1 MGILTKEVEVKPS
14 GKMIKYYKDLG
25 YNVEWH
31 KPLVVK
37 IEDLQKGSQEN
48 IEVLCDIC
56 KKNKMT
62 VVYKNYNNVMERTG
76 SYVCKECSSVKIKQ
90 TFLRKYGVE
99 HIAKL
104 QDIKDK
110 KVKTNIEKYGV
121 DNPNKLP
128 EVREK
133 MTQTLYANSSQKASK
148 QQRYINNLYQGILNF
163 PIKYYCAD
171 VFLPNDNL
179 IVEYDGGGHILNV
192 VMGRETIEEYNHKE
206 IARYNVLKS
215 KGYKQMRIISS
226 KDLLPT
232 DQTLLQMLSEAKQ
245 YFTLYPQHSWIEFNL
260 DTSSLR
266 NAENKQGILYDYG
279 TLRKIKDSDL
289 SLINE
294 TA

>member
-1 MGILTKEVEVKPS
+1 MGILTKEVEVRPS
-14 GKMIKYYKDLG
+14 GKMIRYYKDLG
-25 YNVEWH
+25 YDVEWH

-37 IEDLQKGSQEN
+37 IEDLQRGSQES

-62 VVYKNYNNVMERTG
+62 VVYKNYNNVVERTG

-110 KVKTNIEKYGV
+110 KVKTNMEKYGV

-128 EVREK
+128 EIREK
-133 MTQTLYANSSQKASK
+133 ITQTFYANSSQKASN

-163 PIKYYCAD
+163 PIKHYNVDIY
-171 VFLPNDNL
+171 LPRDNL
-179 IVEYDGGGHILNV
+179 IVEYDGGGHMLNV
-192 VMGRETIEEYNHKE
+192 VSNRETVEEYTQKE
-206 IARYNVLKS
+206 IVRYNIIKRA
-215 KGYKQMRIISS
+215 GYKQMRIISS
-226 KDLLPT
+226 TDKLTSDKKLLE
-232 DQTLLQMLSEAKQ
+232 MLDFTRN
-245 YFTLYPQHSWIEFNL
+245 YFSLYPQHSWIEFNL

-266 NAENKQGILYDYG
+266 NAENKQGVPYNYG
-279 TLRKIKDSDL
+279 KLRKIKDSDL
-289 SLINE
+289 SPTKE